1 MKGAVV
7 PTVTVDALMVGN
19 KGWVAKNPH
28 EVKQIAA
35 LKLNWNGGA
44 RHSNRAQHYFT
55 QAKSRKIMADSS
67 VSQK

>member
-1 MKGAVV
+1 MWVGASSRWYKPYFDSTIPAGTLKNLQGAVKGAVV

-35 LKLNWNGGA
+35 LKLN
-44 RHSNRAQHYFT
+44 
-55 QAKSRKIMADSS
+55 
-67 VSQK
+67 